1 MPKPITALLDPERLP
16 RKKKKR
22 KKRKVDYTQLLEPP
36 VVPEV
41 QCPHTRRV
49 QDASMCSQCLDVKP
63 SIVHKPTTVDWWV
76 ADEDLIPD
84 LEINIDELI
93 SSEDDDI

>member
-1 MPKPITALLDPERLP
+1 
-16 RKKKKR
+16 
-22 KKRKVDYTQLLEPP
+22 
-36 VVPEV
+36 
-41 QCPHTRRV
+41 
-49 QDASMCSQCLDVKP
+49 MCSQCLDVKP